1 VGEVAGNWPRAK
13 RFAETG
19 AAGKSFSS
27 LFGGIAGSI
36 TLLLVLLQP
45 FYLEGAYLHLLS
57 RTSLLR
63 SSPNIKERD

>member
-1 VGEVAGNWPRAK
+1 M
-13 RFAETG
+13 
-19 AAGKSFSS
+19 
-27 LFGGIAGSI
+27 
-36 TLLLVLLQP
+36 LLLVLLQP

>member
-1 VGEVAGNWPRAK
+1 VREATGKKPRAESS
-13 RFAETG
+13 AETG
-19 AAGKSFSS
+19 PAGSPVSS
-27 LFGGIAGSI
+27 LFGVIAGTI